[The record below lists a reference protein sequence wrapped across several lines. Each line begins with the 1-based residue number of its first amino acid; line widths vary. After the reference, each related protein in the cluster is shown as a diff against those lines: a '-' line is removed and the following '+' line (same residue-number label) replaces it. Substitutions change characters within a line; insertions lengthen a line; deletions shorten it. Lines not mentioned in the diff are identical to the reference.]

1 MNVTLAQFNPVV
13 GDVWGNLDKIKSIFI
28 AVGGGL
34 VVFPELS
41 LVGYPPKDL
50 LERGWFV
57 REAAS
62 AIRELAKL
70 TRRHPGKGILV
81 GAPVLKSGRL
91 YNCAVLLHRG
101 RVVFTQAKTLLP
113 TYDVFDEARYFRPAG
128 SVRTV
133 RFMGEVLGIS
143 VCEDAWSEDGK
154 YSRDPLAELAGK
166 GATVLINIAASPYQV
181 GKDGVRYRLYRRH
194 ALRHKVPVV
203 FVNQVGANDELVFDG
218 RSMVFDGKGRLA
230 GMLPAF
236 AEAVETVDLS
246 APGLVKFVPEDS
258 AEGVYR
264 ALVLGVRDYAGK
276 CGFQKAILGLSGGVD
291 SAVTCCIAAEALGAG
306 NVLGVTM
313 PGPYSSAGSVE
324 DSKRLALNLGVGFRE
339 VPITDIYDEFVASLD
354 GHFKGAGPDKAEE
367 NLQAR
372 IRGNILMALSNK
384 FGHLVLSTG
393 NKSEFAVGYCTLY
406 GDMSGGLAVISDV
419 PKTMVYRLAE
429 HVNRGGDVIPRAIIE
444 KAPSAELKPG
454 QRDQDTL
461 PPYGVLDE
469 IIRHYVDGSL
479 SREQIIRKGFD
490 KATVEWVA
498 DAVDGS
504 EYKRRQ
510 APPGLKVTS
519 KAFGVGRRM
528 PIAAKYSR

>member
-1 MNVTLAQFNPVV
+1 MKVTLAQFNPVV
-13 GDVWGNLDKIKSIFI
+13 GDICGNLERIKSIYLG
-28 AVGGGL
+28 VDNGL

-41 LVGYPPKDL
+41 VVGYPPKDL

-62 AIRELAKL
+62 ALGELARL
-70 TRRHPGKGILV
+70 SRRHPGKGLLV
-81 GAPVLKSGRL
+81 GAPVLDGGRL
-91 YNCAVLLHRG
+91 YNCAVLIHKG
-101 RVVFTQAKTLLP
+101 RVVFTQGKTLLP
-113 TYDVFDEARYFRPAG
+113 TYDVFDEGRYFRPAE
-128 SVRTV
+128 SVKTV
-133 RFMGEVLGIS
+133 KFLGEVLGIS

-154 YSRDPLAELAGK
+154 YQRDPVAELAGK
-166 GATVLINIAASPYQV
+166 GATFLINIAASPYQV

-194 ALRHKVPVV
+194 AVRHKLPVV
-203 FVNQVGANDELVFDG
+203 FVNQAGANDELVFDG
-218 RSMVFDGKGRLA
+218 RSMVFDGKGRLVE
-230 GMLPAF
+230 MLPAF
-236 AEAVETVDLS
+236 EEAVASVDLKS
-246 APGLVKFVPEDS
+246 SRSVKFVPEDPV
-258 AEGVYR
+258 EGVYR
-264 ALVLGVRDYAGK
+264 ALVLGVRDYARK
-276 CGFQKAILGLSGGVD
+276 CGFKKAILGLSGGVD

-306 NVLGVTM
+306 NVVGVTM
-313 PGPYSSAGSVE
+313 PGPYSSEGSVE
-324 DSKRLALNLGVGFRE
+324 DSRRLAGNLGVE
-339 VPITDIYDEFVASLD
+339 LKVIPITGVYGEYIRSLSGEFTGMDS
-354 GHFKGAGPDKAEE
+354 DKTEE

-372 IRGNILMALSNK
+372 IRGSILMALSNK

-429 HVNRGGDVIPRAIIE
+429 YINRGGEVIPKAIIE
-444 KAPSAELKPG
+444 KAPSAELRTD
-454 QRDQDTL
+454 QRDEDTL

-469 IIRHYVDGSL
+469 IIRHYVDGGL

-498 DAVDGS
+498 DAVNGS

-528 PIAAKYSR
+528 PIAAEYRH